1 MAAEAVGKFTFV
13 EGRVDAMREG
23 NLPAISVKVGD
34 PVFIKDIIRTKSD
47 SKAEIMFIDKNIL
60 RIGQRSR
67 IDISEY
73 YIDETKKA
81 SVIRLPRGKVQAIV
95 PEETVKRISVSPEA
109 NRFEIHTPNAVAG
122 VRGTDYFMFHER
134 NISGLI
140 VNEGMVCAYNQR
152 LTRDVVCV
160 AMGHMTFID
169 ELNRPQLPRPV
180 TNIETRRLEREV
192 QQFGTVAT
200 TTPEAGRSFTETV
213 AMTPPIVPDTNNT
226 TPPITEVI
234 ANATEIVTV
243 PSVEVGR
250 TNLSGS
256 IFSGAGSTFNFMS
269 VYMKDVVF
277 LAPSTGQKPSIWGT
291 NSVTGNYSFGPN
303 INSGNITNPSNA
315 VAISDGKGLSADFQ
329 FNQWNTTENKWGASI
344 NNGAGP
350 LSGGSYTGS
359 TNFSGDASGTIGTNA
374 ISGTAKGTAK

>member
-1 MAAEAVGKFTFV
+1 MGGDFQQPDKFQEDWKMKKHYPLCIILCASISLFFIVHTAMAAEAVGKFTFI
-13 EGRVDAMREG
+13 EGRVDALREG
-23 NLPAISVKVGD
+23 NLPAISVKVGG

-47 SKAEIMFIDKNIL
+47 SKAEIVFVDKNIL

-73 YIDETKKA
+73 YIDETKKT

-140 VNEGMVCAYNQR
+140 VNEGMVCAYNHR
-152 LTRDVVCV
+152 VTRDVVCV

-226 TPPITEVI
+226 TPPITEVV
-234 ANATEIVTV
+234 ANATEVVTV

-256 IFSGAGSTFNFMS
+256 IFAGASSTFNFMS

-277 LAPSTGQKPSIWGT
+277 LAPSHWPETLHL
-291 NSVTGNYSFGPN
+291 GNEFGY
-303 INSGNITNPSNA
+303 G
-315 VAISDGKGLSADFQ
+315 
-329 FNQWNTTENKWGASI
+329 
-344 NNGAGP
+344 
-350 LSGGSYTGS
+350 
-359 TNFSGDASGTIGTNA
+359 
-374 ISGTAKGTAK
+374 